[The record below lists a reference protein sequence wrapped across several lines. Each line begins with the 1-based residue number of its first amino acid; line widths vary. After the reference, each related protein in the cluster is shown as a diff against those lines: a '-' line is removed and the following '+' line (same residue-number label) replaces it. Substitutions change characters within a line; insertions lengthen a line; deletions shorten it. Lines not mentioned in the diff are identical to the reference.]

1 MAGPAWLS
9 DALAA
14 VMLVIAAYSVGR
26 LAAAAPMRRRSERD
40 VDAFHVAMGV
50 SMAAMLTNGLTRFS
64 ADAWAILFAC
74 TTVWFVLCLPWTV
87 ANRATRRSSLDHCI
101 SHLLSSGAMVYM
113 LLALPVGMGKGGSMR
128 GVSAMAMGSTK
139 LPFLALMLA
148 LVISGDIAVYAYR
161 SFFRR
166 IRHSPSGGVLDLSDA
181 EGLSVPLVRSGS
193 TSASAPTASLVVTR
207 RPQARAPEPAP
218 FLAPHLAA
226 AAQVVMGLV
235 MAYMLFTM
243 V

>member
-1 MAGPAWLS
+1 MGGPAWVS

-14 VMLVIAAYSVGR
+14 VMLLIAAYSVGR

-74 TTVWFVLCLPWTV
+74 ATVWFALCLPWAM
-87 ANRATRRSSLDHCI
+87 ANRSSQRSSVHHCI
-101 SHLLSSGAMVYM
+101 SHLVSSGAMVYM
-113 LLALPVGMGKGGSMR
+113 LLALPAGSGAGGSMR
-128 GVSAMAMGSTK
+128 AVTAMAMGATK
-139 LPFLALMLA
+139 LPLLALIFA
-148 LVISGDIAVYAYR
+148 LVISASTVMYAYR
-161 SFFRR
+161 SFLRR
-166 IRHSPSGGVLDLSDA
+166 LRRSPSSSVLDIA
-181 EGLSVPLVRSGS
+181 GAGALSVSLVRWGPPSHV
-193 TSASAPTASLVVTR
+193 SLVETLTPQTR
-207 RPQARAPEPAP
+207 AAEPAP
-218 FLAPHLAA
+218 FLAPHLSA
-226 AAQVVMGLV
+226 AAQVLMGLV